1 MTLLFLKNNPLSKMT
16 FSKQQISISN
26 PDNRTLTFNL
36 EDVIADLFPFLEK
49 YLPNFPQYL
58 KLTDADEA
66 EKSITQELASFLN
79 SCDSRI
85 GKYYFD
91 FRNEHKPNKS
101 HRSFDIGLLLTANT
115 YGNKLIFIFEA
126 KRLPPDNSTQRQYE
140 YLIGKKGGI
149 ERFKTKAHSNKYN
162 ITTNGMFGFI
172 QKESTTHWLSFLNSH
187 IEKLE
192 TNPTDTEV
200 QWSKN
205 EQLEHKN
212 SFGKV
217 DYLLSKHPSESDT
230 ISLHHYWI
238 DLQ

>member
-1 MTLLFLKNNPLSKMT
+1 MT
-16 FSKQQISISN
+16 FSKQHISISN

-49 YLPNFPQYL
+49 HLPNFPKYL

-66 EKSITQELASFLN
+66 EKSITQDLASFLN
-79 SCDSRI
+79 NCETRL
-85 GKYYFD
+85 GKYYFE

-101 HRSFDIGLLLTANT
+101 HRSFDIGLLITAKT

-126 KRLPPDNSTQRQYE
+126 KRFGVTKARQFE
-140 YLIGKKGGI
+140 YVSGIDTGGI

-172 QKESTTHWLSFLNSH
+172 QKESTTYWLSFLNNH

-192 TNPTDTEV
+192 TNPIETEV